1 MPCHDFDRCWLIQPA
16 CSIEFLFQHFGHA
29 CHTIPPFDRC
39 QGTYPVLSGE
49 ESPIQKW
56 GKKSLSLRS
65 LQTLMGRHTLS
76 SHLTAGKSKT
86 DATVMP
92 IPNSVSF
99 FAHFLPQLLAGSA
112 KTSTRL
118 WTDMHCVTSTM
129 SQLHWRSSGI
139 FSAKSKMDILGCRDY
154 NNFTTD
160 YA

>member
-1 MPCHDFDRCWLIQPA
+1 MSRFRPVLTNPA
-16 CSIEFLFQHFGHA
+16 CLQHRIFISALWACLSYYTSI
-29 CHTIPPFDRC
+29 RS
-39 QGTYPVLSGE
+39 LSRDLPCSLRRGKSHSKMGE
-49 ESPIQKW
+49 
-56 GKKSLSLRS
+56 KKSVFEEL
-65 LQTLMGRHTLS
+65 
-76 SHLTAGKSKT
+76 ANT
-86 DATVMP
+86 DGPTHPQFPPHRREIQNRCHCYAHP
-92 IPNSVSF
+92 QQRFF